1 LLDKGA
7 GQTVANTNA
16 DRAYFDFSGV
26 ETTAPYQSEW
36 F

>member
-26 ETTAPYQSEW
+26 ETTAPYQGEW